1 MLKCMTWHANAA
13 INKVNADPF
22 VLQTY
27 KSTMC
32 FLTCWLILPLG
43 IEFEFTPYGI
53 VSGVLWVSG
62 GICGIYG
69 IRNAGLAI
77 SVGTWSSITVL
88 VSFAWGI
95 FVFDEQVE
103 SITKTIIG
111 IFMMI
116 VGFIGMAYFSSSV
129 GSGGDGGGGGGSTTE
144 ALDKTNIVGMITG
157 DSLEEE
163 GQGGGEDV
171 EGGSGGNNAYATESE
186 SDGTLS
192 SSLHLNDNDNDN
204 DLTEGLLENDHL
216 HDEEVATR
224 TRRIDSNSNNPSQE
238 GSQENG
244 LTQTDECQET
254 ISEGCS
260 PTPATPTEGN
270 NELANNGNTVQFFGM
285 QCDRKVLGL
294 MGAAMDGILGG
305 SNLIPMKIAP
315 SM

>member
-1 MLKCMTWHANAA
+1 MVGIFIAA

-32 FLTCWLILPLG
+32 FLTCWLVLPLG
-43 IEFEFTPYGI
+43 IEFEFTPFGI

-77 SVGTWSSITVL
+77 SVGTWSSVTVL

-95 FVFDEQVE
+95 FVFDEQVQ

-111 IFMMI
+111 IIMMI
-116 VGFIGMAYFSSSV
+116 VGFIGMAYFSSS
-129 GSGGDGGGGGGSTTE
+129 GGGGGGGGASE
-144 ALDKTNIVGMITG
+144 GFDKNNIVSNN
-157 DSLEEE
+157 DEE
-163 GQGGGEDV
+163 GRGEDL
-171 EGGSGGNNAYATESE
+171 ERATGGNNAYVTESE
-186 SDGTLS
+186 SDGTSS
-192 SSLHLNDNDNDN
+192 SSLHLNDNDN

-216 HDEEVATR
+216 HDEEVATNRNGKNSR
-224 TRRIDSNSNNPSQE
+224 TDSNLVEDSNNLSQ
-238 GSQENG
+238 GHISQENG
-244 LTQTDECQET
+244 LVETEECQD
-254 ISEGCS
+254 IAEGCPHGS
-260 PTPATPTEGN
+260 PIDEN
-270 NELANNGNTVQFFGM
+270 NELHYAENTVKFFGM

-294 MGAAMDGILGG
+294 LGAAMDGVLGG